1 MNGGSNREAVW
12 CVVYSMSMECRV
24 ATDAMAIQVERDASA
39 SRETGSADEGGRKP
53 KGVHH
58 VNGGRKVNGDAE
70 RKRSTGCAQTAIGE
84 EAGLLAASLN
94 VACTEPAPSG
104 GGELTSSEVSRSN
117 GSQSGACFRRVT
129 GSPVTL
135 GRFRSATGAR
145 GWVW

>member
-1 MNGGSNREAVW
+1 
-12 CVVYSMSMECRV
+12 MSMECRV
-24 ATDAMAIQVERDASA
+24 ATDATATQVKRDVSA
-39 SRETGSADEGGRKP
+39 SRETRSADEGGRKP

-58 VNGGRKVNGDAE
+58 VDGGREVNGDAE
-70 RKRSTGCAQTAIGE
+70 RERSTGCAQTAVRD

-104 GGELTSSEVSRSN
+104 GGALTSSEVSGSN
-117 GSQSGACFRRVT
+117 GSQSGVYFRRVA